1 MSSRI
6 PGAAEAFGESSR
18 TSGDCSRTS
27 GDSSRT
33 SPAPNSSGG
42 DGQLTGRTVVVT
54 GAGRGIGLA
63 VVEAFLAAGAH
74 VVAGSRERTEALDR
88 HVKRGAELT
97 VVELD
102 LATPDGPNALIAEAV
117 ALHGGLDVLV
127 NNVGAVRPRVDGFLS
142 VTDED
147 WDWTFTVNL
156 MAAVRTTR
164 AALPHLLATGAGRVV
179 TVSSVNGRLPD
190 PLVIDY
196 SAAKAALT
204 SFCKALSKE
213 VGPRGV
219 RVNTVSPGPVETALW
234 QGAGGVAA
242 TVGQSRGVD
251 PGEVARGAADQSVT
265 GRFTRPSEVA
275 DLVLYLAG
283 PSAANITGADFVI
296 DGGLVESL

>member
-1 MSSRI
+1 MSS
-6 PGAAEAFGESSR
+6 PTTPATGA
-18 TSGDCSRTS
+18 SGAD
-27 GDSSRT
+27 
-33 SPAPNSSGG
+33 AH
-42 DGQLTGRTVVVT
+42 LAGRTVVVT

-63 VVEAFLAAGAH
+63 VVEAFLAAGSH
-74 VVAGSRERTEALDR
+74 VVAGSRERTEALDQL
-88 HVKRGAELT
+88 VKQGAELT

-102 LATPDGPNALIAEAV
+102 LATPDGPNALVAEAV
-117 ALHGGLDVLV
+117 AVHGGLDVLV
-127 NNVGAVRPRVDGFLS
+127 NNVGAVRPRVDGFLG

-147 WDWTFTVNL
+147 WDWTFTVNF

-179 TVSSVNGRLPD
+179 TVSSVNARLPD

-196 SAAKAALT
+196 GAAKAALT
-204 SFCKALSKE
+204 NFCKALSKE
-213 VGPRGV
+213 VGPHGV

-242 TVGQSRGVD
+242 TVGESLGVD
-251 PGEVARGAADQSVT
+251 PREVARGAADQSAT

-275 DLVLYLAG
+275 DLVVYLAG

>member
-1 MSSRI
+1 MSSR
-6 PGAAEAFGESSR
+6 PSPAAG
-18 TSGDCSRTS
+18 TSGVDA
-27 GDSSRT
+27 G
-33 SPAPNSSGG
+33 
-42 DGQLTGRTVVVT
+42 LTGRTVVVT

-63 VVEAFLAAGAH
+63 VVEAFLT
-74 VVAGSRERTEALDR
+74 AGSRVVAASRSRTDALDE
-88 HVKRGAELT
+88 HVKQGAELT
-97 VVELD
+97 VVEVD
-102 LATPDGPNALIAEAV
+102 LATPGGPAALIAEAV
-117 ALHGGLDVLV
+117 AVHGGVDVLV

-147 WDWTFTVNL
+147 WEWTFTANL
-156 MAAVRTTR
+156 MSAVRTTR
-164 AALPHLLATGAGRVV
+164 AALPHLLATGAGRIV

-196 SAAKAALT
+196 GAAKAALT
-204 SFCKALSKE
+204 NFCKALSKE

-234 QGAGGVAA
+234 QGAGGVAD
-242 TVGQSRGVD
+242 TVGRSRGVD
-251 PGEVARGAADQSVT
+251 PGEVARGAAGQSVT
-265 GRFTRPSEVA
+265 GRFSRPSEVA

>member
-1 MSSRI
+1 MT
-6 PGAAEAFGESSR
+6 PDASR
-18 TSGDCSRTS
+18 TAGTS
-27 GDSSRT
+27 GAD
-33 SPAPNSSGG
+33 AG
-42 DGQLTGRTVVVT
+42 LAGRTVVVT

-63 VVEAFLAAGAH
+63 VVEAFLAAGSR
-74 VVAGSRERTEALDR
+74 VVAGSRERTEALDQ
-88 HVKRGAELT
+88 HVKQGAELT

-102 LATPDGPNALIAEAV
+102 LATPDGPAALVAEAV
-117 ALHGGLDVLV
+117 ALHGGVDILV
-127 NNVGAVRPRVDGFLS
+127 NNVGAVRPRVDGFLG

-147 WDWTFTVNL
+147 WEWTFTVNF

-164 AALPHLLATGAGRVV
+164 AALPHLLAAGAGRIV
-179 TVSSVNGRLPD
+179 TVSSVNARLPD

-196 SAAKAALT
+196 GAAKAALT
-204 SFCKALSKE
+204 NFCKALSKE

-219 RVNTVSPGPVETALW
+219 RVNTIGPGPVETALW
-234 QGAGGVAA
+234 QGADGVAA

-251 PGEVARGAADQSVT
+251 PREVARGAANQSVT

-283 PSAANITGADFVI
+283 PRAANITGADFVI

>member
-1 MSSRI
+1 MSPR
-6 PGAAEAFGESSR
+6 PPEAAG
-18 TSGDCSRTS
+18 TSGPDA
-27 GDSSRT
+27 GL
-33 SPAPNSSGG
+33 A
-42 DGQLTGRTVVVT
+42 GRTVVVT

-63 VVEAFLAAGAH
+63 VVEAFLAAGSR
-74 VVAGSRERTEALDR
+74 VVAASRSRTDALDEQ
-88 HVKRGAELT
+88 VKQGAELT
-97 VVELD
+97 VVEVD
-102 LATPDGPNALIAEAV
+102 LATPDGPSALVAEAV
-117 ALHGGLDVLV
+117 AVHGGVDVLV

-142 VTDED
+142 TTDAD

-164 AALPHLLATGAGRVV
+164 AALPHLLAAGAGCIV
-179 TVSSVNGRLPD
+179 TVSSVNARLPD

-196 SAAKAALT
+196 GAAKAALT
-204 SFCKALSKE
+204 NFCKALSKE

-219 RVNTVSPGPVETALW
+219 RVNTIGPGPVETALW

-242 TVGQSRGVD
+242 AVGRSRGVA
-251 PGEVARGAADQSVT
+251 PREVARGAAGQSVT
-265 GRFTRPSEVA
+265 GRFSRPSEVA